1 MRRETVARPA
11 GLRPSPPDAMG
22 FSTSSREQSFSVA
35 TRNER
40 REENQ
45 RTFQRANERLH
56 DVVEGRLPEDKPVP
70 FLCEC
75 ADLECRE
82 RVEVGLTQWEDVAEQ
97 TNLFLIVAGHPRTD
111 GETIV
116 DTLGPYEIV
125 QKSDGGDGG
134 R

>member
-1 MRRETVARPA
+1 LLSIRDGERPEWLHTSGRLFRA
-11 GLRPSPPDAMG
+11 G
-22 FSTSSREQSFSVA
+22 FSASSREQGFSVA

-45 RTFQRANERLH
+45 RTFQRANQRLH
-56 DVVEGRLPEDKPVP
+56 DIVEGRLPEDKPVP

-75 ADLECRE
+75 ADEKCRG

-97 TNLFLIVAGHPRTD
+97 PNLFLIVAGHPRTD
-111 GETIV
+111 GERIV

-125 QKSDGGDGG
+125 QKSND
-134 R
+134 